1 MDRSSGILMHISSL
15 PSNYGIG
22 TLGHEAYRF
31 VDFLKRSKLK
41 YWQVLP
47 INPTSYGD
55 SPYAAFSAFAGN
67 PYFID
72 LDILCGEKLIYEN
85 EYINKDFGENRLR
98 VDYGKQFNTKIDIL
112 KIAYNRDK
120 AERNLFNNIDYINFK
135 TSEDSWLKDYALFMA
150 TKYFFNLKS
159 WQTWPEDIKRRDC
172 GAIAYYTNKLEDS
185 IEFFKYVQFKFF
197 EQWYRLKSYANRNGI
212 KIIGDVPI
220 YVAVD
225 SADAWANSQLFEL
238 DENKNLIEVA
248 GCPPD
253 NFSADGQLWGNP
265 VYNWDNNAKEDFR
278 WWISRIKL
286 ASSVYDVIRLDHFR
300 GFDSYYAVPFG
311 SSNARHGI
319 WREGPKMHLF
329 NALRSALGNLNVIAE
344 DLGQLTPSVYKLL
357 NETTF
362 PGMKI
367 LQFAFGSGNSNEY
380 LPHNF
385 SSDNY
390 VIYTGTHDND
400 TMLGY
405 FTSVSGKEKD
415 FAMRYINASKEEDK
429 VFASIR
435 CAYASKAKLAIIPV
449 QDFLELGNEARM
461 NLPSSLS
468 TLNWSFRIDKNALTD
483 NLSNKI
489 KELVETN
496 YR

>member
-1 MDRSSGILMHISSL
+1 MNRSSGILMHISSL

-85 EYINKDFGENRLR
+85 EYINMDFGQNSLR

-120 AERNLFNNIDYINFK
+120 AERNLFNNKDYINFK
-135 TSEDSWLKDYALFMA
+135 TSEDNWLKDYALFMA

-286 ASSVYDVIRLDHFR
+286 A
-300 GFDSYYAVPFG
+300 
-311 SSNARHGI
+311 
-319 WREGPKMHLF
+319 
-329 NALRSALGNLNVIAE
+329 
-344 DLGQLTPSVYKLL
+344 
-357 NETTF
+357 
-362 PGMKI
+362 
-367 LQFAFGSGNSNEY
+367 
-380 LPHNF
+380 
-385 SSDNY
+385 
-390 VIYTGTHDND
+390 
-400 TMLGY
+400 
-405 FTSVSGKEKD
+405 
-415 FAMRYINASKEEDK
+415 
-429 VFASIR
+429 
-435 CAYASKAKLAIIPV
+435 
-449 QDFLELGNEARM
+449 
-461 NLPSSLS
+461 
-468 TLNWSFRIDKNALTD
+468 
-483 NLSNKI
+483 
-489 KELVETN
+489 
-496 YR
+496 